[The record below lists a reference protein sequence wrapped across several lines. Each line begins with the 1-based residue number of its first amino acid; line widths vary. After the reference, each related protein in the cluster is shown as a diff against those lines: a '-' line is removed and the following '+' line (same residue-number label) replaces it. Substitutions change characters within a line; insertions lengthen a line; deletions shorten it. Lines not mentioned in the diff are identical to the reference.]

1 MELLMAITLSADT
14 TAPGPNLLD
23 WLFLWSFQRRLRRA
37 LKGQGAAVAVAL
49 VREASA
55 RRTMVVEQNRH
66 RIVDRASESHLWLCA
81 AVAAAYQ
88 VLRSHPTTRDIAL
101 NVVRGAF
108 LSIGAKGVGRLMRLL
123 PKLVRDP
130 FRFTINISKKKQSA
144 YYGRTFERFIEQDD
158 NDAYRMTVSKCFYH
172 RFLIDNGA
180 AELGPM
186 FCEKDLDW
194 AAAIDPA
201 THGYSFSRPA
211 TLLTTGEPCRFEFRR
226 TGQPQSSV
234 IGTERRGGRGQ

>member
-1 MELLMAITLSADT
+1 MATTLSADT
-14 TAPGPNLLD
+14 TLAPRPNLLD
-23 WLFLWSFQRRLRRA
+23 WLLLWSFQRRLRRA
-37 LKGQGAAVAVAL
+37 LKGQGAAIAAAL
-49 VREASA
+49 AREASA
-55 RRTMVVEQNRH
+55 RRTMVVVENRH

-88 VLRSHPTTRDIAL
+88 VLRSHPTTRDVAL
-101 NVVRGAF
+101 SVVREAF
-108 LSIGAKGVGRLMRLL
+108 LSIGAKGVGRLMLLL

-144 YYGRTFERFIEQDD
+144 YYGRTFERFIVQDD

-180 AELGPM
+180 AELGPT

-194 AAAIDPA
+194 AAAIDPV
-201 THGYSFSRPA
+201 THGFSFSRPT

-226 TGQPQSSV
+226 TRQTQPPV
-234 IGTERRGGRGQ
+234 IDIARPEGTGR

>member
-1 MELLMAITLSADT
+1 M
-14 TAPGPNLLD
+14 
-23 WLFLWSFQRRLRRA
+23 
-37 LKGQGAAVAVAL
+37 L
-49 VREASA
+49 VE
-55 RRTMVVEQNRH
+55 ENRH

-81 AVAAAYQ
+81 AITAAYQ
-88 VLRSHPTTRDIAL
+88 VLRSHPTTCEVAL
-101 NVVRGAF
+101 SVVREAF
-108 LSIGAKGVGRLMRLL
+108 RSTGAKGVGRAMRLL

-144 YYGRTFERFIEQDD
+144 YYGRTFERVIVQDD

-180 AELGPM
+180 AELGPT

-201 THGYSFSRPA
+201 IHGFSFNRPT

-226 TGQPQSSV
+226 TARPPSSV
-234 IGTERRGGRGQ
+234 IGTDRPEGTVR

>member
-1 MELLMAITLSADT
+1 MHTLPSNA
-14 TAPGPNLLD
+14 TAVPRPSLLD
-23 WLFLWSFQRRLRRA
+23 WMFLWSFQRRLHRA
-37 LKGQGAAVAVAL
+37 LKCRGSVVAAAL
-49 VREASA
+49 AREASA
-55 RRTMVVEQNRH
+55 RRSMLVEENRH

-81 AVAAAYQ
+81 AITAAYH
-88 VLRSHPTTRDIAL
+88 VLRSHSTTRDAAL
-101 NVVRGAF
+101 SIVREAF
-108 LSIGAKGVGRLMRLL
+108 LSTGAKGVARTVRLL

-130 FRFTINISKKKQSA
+130 FKITINVSKKKQSA
-144 YYGRTFERFIEQDD
+144 YYGRTFERVVVQDD

-180 AELGPM
+180 AELGPT

-201 THGYSFSRPA
+201 THGFSFSRPT

-226 TGQPQSSV
+226 TRPARSPV
-234 IGTERRGGRGQ
+234 IDAGRPEGTVT

>member
-1 MELLMAITLSADT
+1 MTTTLSADNT
-14 TAPGPNLLD
+14 LAPRPNLLD
-23 WLFLWSFQRRLRRA
+23 WLFLWSFHRRLRRA
-37 LKGQGAAVAVAL
+37 LKGQGAAVAAAL

-55 RRTMVVEQNRH
+55 RRTTVVE
-66 RIVDRASESHLWLCA
+66 

-88 VLRSHPTTRDIAL
+88 VLRSHQTTRDVAL
-101 NVVRGAF
+101 SVVREAF
-108 LSIGAKGVGRLMRLL
+108 LSIGAKGVGGLMRLL

-130 FRFTINISKKKQSA
+130 FRFTINISKKKQSV
-144 YYGRTFERFIEQDD
+144 YYGRAFERVIVQDD

-180 AELGPM
+180 AELGPT

-194 AAAIDPA
+194 AAAIDPV
-201 THGYSFSRPA
+201 THGFSFSRPT

-226 TGQPQSSV
+226 TGQPRSSV
-234 IGTERRGGRGQ
+234 IGTDRPGRTGQ

>member
-1 MELLMAITLSADT
+1 VTSTFYAKATF
-14 TAPGPNLLD
+14 APRQNLLD
-23 WLFLWSFQRRLRRA
+23 RLFLWSFQRRLRIA
-37 LKGQGAAVAVAL
+37 LKSRGATVAAAL
-49 VREASA
+49 TREAGA
-55 RRTMVVEQNRH
+55 RRTMLVEENRD

-81 AVAAAYQ
+81 AVTAAYH
-88 VLRSHPTTRDIAL
+88 VLRSHPTTRDAAL
-101 NVVRGAF
+101 RIVRETF
-108 LSIGAKGVGRLMRLL
+108 LSTGAKGVAQMMRLL

-130 FRFTINISKKKQSA
+130 FKFTINVSKKKQSA
-144 YYGRTFERFIEQDD
+144 YYGRTFERAVVQDD

-194 AAAIDPA
+194 AAAIDPV
-201 THGYSFSRPA
+201 THGFSFSRPT

-226 TGQPQSSV
+226 TRQTQSPAMDAGRRE
-234 IGTERRGGRGQ
+234 GTDQ